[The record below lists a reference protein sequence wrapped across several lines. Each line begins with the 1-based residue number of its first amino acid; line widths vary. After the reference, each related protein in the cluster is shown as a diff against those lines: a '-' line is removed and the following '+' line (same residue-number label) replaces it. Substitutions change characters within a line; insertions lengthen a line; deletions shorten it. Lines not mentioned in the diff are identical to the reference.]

1 MKVLILLLLLSCCST
16 MRQRTVV
23 VSVYDYPMQ
32 LDSIKI
38 PADSVVH
45 YRQEIRKQENKKNFW
60 KGATITLFFFILL
73 EIFVNTN

>member
-1 MKVLILLLLLSCCST
+1 MKVLVILLLMSCST

-32 LDSIKI
+32 LDSVKI

-60 KGATITLFFFILL
+60 KGATITLLLFILL

>member
-1 MKVLILLLLLSCCST
+1 
-16 MRQRTVV
+16 V

-32 LDSIKI
+32 LDSVKI

-60 KGATITLFFFILL
+60 KGATITLFLFILL

>member
-1 MKVLILLLLLSCCST
+1 MKVLILLLLLASCT
-16 MRQRTVV
+16 ATRQRTVV
-23 VSVYDYPMQ
+23 VSVYEYPMQ

-60 KGATITLFFFILL
+60 KGATITLFLFILL

>member
-1 MKVLILLLLLSCCST
+1 MKVLVLLLLCSCST

-32 LDSIKI
+32 LDSVKI

-45 YRQEIRKQENKKNFW
+45 YRQEIRKNFW
-60 KGATITLFFFILL
+60 KGATITLFLFILL

>member
-1 MKVLILLLLLSCCST
+1 
-16 MRQRTVV
+16 VV

-32 LDSIKI
+32 LDSVRI

-60 KGATITLFFFILL
+60 KGATITLFLFILL

>member
-1 MKVLILLLLLSCCST
+1 MKVLVLLLLLSCCST

-32 LDSIKI
+32 LDSVKI

-60 KGATITLFFFILL
+60 KGATITLFLFILL

>member
-1 MKVLILLLLLSCCST
+1 

-32 LDSIKI
+32 LDSVKI

-60 KGATITLFFFILL
+60 KGATITLVLFILL

>member
-1 MKVLILLLLLSCCST
+1 MKVLIILLLCSCST

-32 LDSIKI
+32 LDSVKI

-60 KGATITLFFFILL
+60 KGATITLFLFILL

>member
-1 MKVLILLLLLSCCST
+1 MKVLVILLLMSCST

-32 LDSIKI
+32 LDSVKI

-60 KGATITLFFFILL
+60 KGATITLFLFILL

>member
-1 MKVLILLLLLSCCST
+1 MKVLVLLLLCSCST

-32 LDSIKI
+32 LDSVKI

-60 KGATITLFFFILL
+60 KGATITLFLFILL